1 MPHVVHRDLSRPRRI
16 LLIVIVFGLL
26 GVGGVMFW
34 QYKEMLRRN
43 TEAAAADARDK
54 ASYDT
59 AFNQLTLNKS
69 RRLYDD
75 AVKAGENYIAKA
87 SNDQRAAQMYAH
99 MGAVYEQKGDFQQAL
114 EVYRQAETKASEA
127 ILAVLTGI
135 GRCAYTLGDKQTAL
149 AYNRKAIDFMKATN
163 DKHFGMDIDTLER
176 INQRLEGTQ

>member
-1 MPHVVHRDLSRPRRI
+1 V
-16 LLIVIVFGLL
+16 VFGLL
-26 GVGGVMFW
+26 AGGGVVFW

-59 AFNQLTLNKS
+59 AFNLLTTDKS

-75 AVKAGENYIAKA
+75 AVKAGENYIASA
-87 SNDQRAAQMYAH
+87 INNQRAAQMYAH
-99 MGAVYEQKGDFQQAL
+99 IGAVYEQKGDFQQAL
-114 EVYRQAETKASEA
+114 LVYRQAEAKATEA

-135 GRCAYTLGDKQTAL
+135 GLCAYTLGDKQTAL
-149 AYNRKAIDFMKATN
+149 DYNRKAIEFMKATN

-176 INQRLEGTQ
+176 INQRIEGSR